1 VTRADSGGRVLVVG
15 GGIGGIAAA
24 VSLRQRGF
32 EVLVIE
38 KRPAFDIPGVGLGQP
53 ANALRVYDRLGVL
66 GDILEVGYSYDR
78 MRYLD
83 WDAELLVEHRFLMG
97 GDGVPAFSALPRS
110 DLHRILLDAAERAG
124 VETRL
129 GCEVSELSQ
138 TPDGVDVR
146 FSDDREERFS
156 LAVGFDGIRSATRR
170 RAFGEAFEPTDSG
183 YGAWRIQVPRPA
195 EVDAMEF
202 YQGIGGKTG
211 AIPLR
216 GDLMYLFHI
225 GRATSGP
232 DGGHDA
238 TVREFIAR
246 LRGYSGYIGEVR
258 DSLTID
264 SDVVYSRLEPSLL
277 PPPWHRGRVVLGGDA
292 AHTVPPHLTQGAALA
307 VEDGW
312 VLADELAR
320 DQPIDE
326 ALTNYSERR
335 FARCAFV
342 LAFASQMLAGEQ
354 AVSTADELEA
364 ARHDITRH
372 ASTRLG
378 TADRVMD
385 ASIERGARSW
395 R

>member
-1 VTRADSGGRVLVVG
+1 VTHPSPDGRLLVVG
-15 GGIGGIAAA
+15 GGIGGMAAA

-66 GDILEVGYSYDR
+66 DDVLDVGFSYDR

-83 WDAELLVEHRFLMG
+83 WEADLLVEHLFLMG
-97 GDGVPAFSALPRS
+97 GDGVPPFSALPRS
-110 DLHRILLDAAERAG
+110 DLHRILRAAAERAG

-129 GCEVSELSQ
+129 GCEVSELVQ
-138 TPDGVDVR
+138 TPDGVDVG
-146 FSDDREERFS
+146 FSDGRQERVS
-156 LAVGFDGIRSATRR
+156 VVVGFDGIRSATRR
-170 RAFGEAFEPTDSG
+170 LAFGDAFEPADSR

-195 EVDAMEF
+195 AVDAMEF

-225 GRATSGP
+225 GRAAREA
-232 DGGHDA
+232 DGGHA
-238 TVREFIAR
+238 STVRELMAR
-246 LRGYSGYIGEVR
+246 LDGYSGYIGEVR
-258 DSLTID
+258 DSLAVD

-320 DQPIDE
+320 DQPIGE
-326 ALTNYSERR
+326 ALANYSERR

-342 LAFASQMLAGEQ
+342 LAFGTQMLEVEQ

-364 ARHDITRH
+364 ARKDIIRH

-378 TADRVMD
+378 SADRVMD
-385 ASIERGARSW
+385 ASIERGARPW